1 MSSSTAAAKSS
12 WIGIYLALGL
22 VWGCSFVFIKLGLDF
37 LTPIGVAFVR
47 CSLGA
52 VTLLAWAKYKK
63 IELPK
68 SKQIWAHLWVVSLLL
83 NVIPGVL
90 FAVAQTEVTSILAG
104 IINAVTPLMTL
115 LAIILVTRNEKP
127 KIHQVAGIAIGF
139 IGVLTVLG
147 VWNGLGENPLWAVLV
162 LLGAVTCYG
171 FSFPYSRRFLLPHKL
186 RPESMAAAQVTS
198 GAITLTPFYLFGGI
212 SNSQFLPGPILAMI
226 ALGVFG
232 SGFAYIWNFRIMAI
246 AGSAIASSVTYLTP
260 VVAVLVGIIFLQEK
274 LYWYEPIG
282 ALIVLLGAAI
292 GQNRMKFRRLGKG
305 AILQNP

>member
-90 FAVAQTEVTSILAG
+90 FAVAQTEVTSIFAG
-104 IINAVTPLMTL
+104 IINAVTPLITL

-127 KIHQVAGIAIGF
+127 KIHHVAGIAIGF

-147 VWNGLGENPLWAVLV
+147 VWNG
-162 LLGAVTCYG
+162 VTALII
-171 FSFPYSRRFLLPHKL
+171 PAKI
-186 RPESMAAAQVTS
+186 EVTS
-198 GAITLTPFYLFGGI
+198 
-212 SNSQFLPGPILAMI
+212 
-226 ALGVFG
+226 V
-232 SGFAYIWNFRIMAI
+232 
-246 AGSAIASSVTYLTP
+246 
-260 VVAVLVGIIFLQEK
+260 
-274 LYWYEPIG
+274 
-282 ALIVLLGAAI
+282 
-292 GQNRMKFRRLGKG
+292 
-305 AILQNP
+305 